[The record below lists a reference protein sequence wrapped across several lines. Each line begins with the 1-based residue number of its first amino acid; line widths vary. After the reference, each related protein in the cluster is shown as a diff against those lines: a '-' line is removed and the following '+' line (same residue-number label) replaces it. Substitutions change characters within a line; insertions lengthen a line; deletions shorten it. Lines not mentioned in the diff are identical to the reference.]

1 MWMEKAFRLLKNW
14 TRCTRMLKL
23 TEAPVS
29 GEFLSHSMIFQVK
42 LEQTSNFDLQICTD
56 QVGHCYI
63 LTLQSGSA
71 ANLLDKKVPAEEY
84 SPISGY
90 NGSVVKLWEYDG
102 IWILN
107 QLLHESQH

>member
-1 MWMEKAFRLLKNW
+1 
-14 TRCTRMLKL
+14 MLKL

-90 NGSVVKLWEYDG
+90 NGSVVKLWEYDC
-102 IWILN
+102 ITSCYMKASIK
-107 QLLHESQH
+107 

>member
-1 MWMEKAFRLLKNW
+1 
-14 TRCTRMLKL
+14 MLNP

-42 LEQTSNFDLQICTD
+42 LEQTSNFGLQVCTD
-56 QVGHCYI
+56 QMGHCYI

-84 SPISGY
+84 SPVSGY
-90 NGSVVKLWEYDG
+90 NGSVVKLWEYDC